1 MMQDKKAERKA
12 SETIRNFGEN
22 ARESAGRAQES
33 TSRAAEGFRDYQLK
47 LISAAQDNVNALF
60 EYAQEAVQAQS
71 MQDLIELSTLHSR
84 RQFEMMAEQTR
95 ELAASAQ
102 KIATD
107 TARPLTSVFGS
118 QGAQMS

>member
-1 MMQDKKAERKA
+1 MQD
-12 SETIRNFGEN
+12 
-22 ARESAGRAQES
+22 
-33 TSRAAEGFRDYQLK
+33 
-47 LISAAQDNVNALF
+47 V
-60 EYAQEAVQAQS
+60 
-71 MQDLIELSTLHSR
+71 MELSTSHAR
-84 RQFEMMAEQTR
+84 RHFEMMAEQTG